1 MSRGKKGKKGPVGA
15 AIELPPEKAFYFYRN
30 LDEPLGIAAGSIV
43 EFQKKLA
50 NVEPTSVKFHVERG
64 DFQNWLRM
72 LGEIDCA
79 EKFNGLKG
87 KGIPPEEMKSR
98 ATALV
103 ADALRRKRS

>member
-1 MSRGKKGKKGPVGA
+1 MSRGKARPAGKRRA
-15 AIELPPEKAFYFYRN
+15 TIELPPEKAFYFYRN

-72 LGEIDCA
+72 LGEIDSA
-79 EKFNGLKG
+79 EKLNGLKG